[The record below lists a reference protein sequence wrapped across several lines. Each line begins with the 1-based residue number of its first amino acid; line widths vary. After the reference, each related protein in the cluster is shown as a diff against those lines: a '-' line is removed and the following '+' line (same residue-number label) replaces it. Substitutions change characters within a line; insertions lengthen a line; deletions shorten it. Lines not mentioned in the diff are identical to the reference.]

1 LALLCLIGGPLL
13 AQRGGYGQ
21 AGRGAYTAPQLPPG
35 TYLNGVPGP
44 QHAPGLNGVHYY
56 SNYSNRTYQSG
67 CYGNCNT
74 GRGGRY
80 SRSTAGFVPLFS
92 GYAFPSYFSG
102 YDDSGPVAPP
112 IDPTTVALTNEVD
125 RLRGDLDQMKAQT
138 REMPPAPVA
147 APPAVP
153 EQSLTQPPE
162 PATVIVLRDGRRFE
176 STNYAIMDQTLW
188 NFSAR
193 PVQKIPIGSIDVS
206 ASEKANADR
215 GVDFSVAANTTR

>member
-1 LALLCLIGGPLL
+1 
-13 AQRGGYGQ
+13 
-21 AGRGAYTAPQLPPG
+21 
-35 TYLNGVPGP
+35 
-44 QHAPGLNGVHYY
+44 
-56 SNYSNRTYQSG
+56 
-67 CYGNCNT
+67 
-74 GRGGRY
+74 
-80 SRSTAGFVPLFS
+80 
-92 GYAFPSYFSG
+92 
-102 YDDSGPVAPP
+102 
-112 IDPTTVALTNEVD
+112 
-125 RLRGDLDQMKAQT
+125 MKAQA

-147 APPAVP
+147 AAPAVP
-153 EQSLTQPPE
+153 EQSVTQPPE